1 MPALADSSYSG
12 PCPIGIN
19 GAPWLIDPH
28 IASGAKCRGACG
40 QDCPPDRCTLLR
52 DSDNNMQPLTVVI
65 QNPRGVCT
73 YNNVLEC
80 PMHPGCVEHD
90 ACFDKCAEG
99 GQNSITDSCHM
110 RCNVDCV
117 NAYGFTN
124 CVRWADAPT
133 VVYQNQA
140 ASYTGWIIDQA
151 SGVDFAGYLF
161 FSDPPEF
168 TAKPVTTT
176 PTPTPTP
183 TPTTLQP
190 TTLQPT
196 TIVTTTEI
204 TRFITETSAP
214 PAVVTSGVPE
224 SSGTEPSLDV
234 QRQKCSAAGGKWD
247 YFSEGC
253 VIPEG
258 SPAPTLGIPD
268 PFKDKPFIQY
278 TPDDFKKA
286 ADDAVKNGQNDLAV
300 QYLDAAENIYLK
312 SSPDKSS
319 RTAEAD
325 RDLAAL
331 ESAKAGVYSNMGKPD
346 AANEAQNNAKSLNAD
361 ASAKE
366 SSFDIPGFEAAA
378 GIMALCVM
386 LLIQR
391 KKE

>member
-1 MPALADSSYSG
+1 
-12 PCPIGIN
+12 
-19 GAPWLIDPH
+19 
-28 IASGAKCRGACG
+28 
-40 QDCPPDRCTLLR
+40 
-52 DSDNNMQPLTVVI
+52 
-65 QNPRGVCT
+65 
-73 YNNVLEC
+73 
-80 PMHPGCVEHD
+80 
-90 ACFDKCAEG
+90 
-99 GQNSITDSCHM
+99 M

-176 PTPTPTP
+176 PTPTPTA
-183 TPTTLQP
+183 TTLRP
-190 TTLQPT
+190 TGIATTTAITTLMTQ
-196 TIVTTTEI
+196 
-204 TRFITETSAP
+204 TSAVP
-214 PAVVTSGVPE
+214 TVIPSGSPE
-224 SSGTEPSLDV
+224 ASGTEPPLDV
-234 QRQKCSAAGGKWD
+234 QRANCAAAGGKWD

-253 VIPEG
+253 IIPEG

-312 SSPDKSS
+312 KSPDKSS
-319 RTAEAD
+319 RTAEVD

-346 AANEAQNNAKSLNAD
+346 AANEAQNNVKSLNAD
-361 ASAKE
+361 AAAKE
-366 SSFDIPGFEAAA
+366 SSFDLPGFESVA
-378 GIMALCVM
+378 GILALCVM
-386 LLIQR
+386 FLFWR